1 MLQNDLK
8 VSITNVASTAAKN
21 IAKAMNVKQPELHRF
36 TVIHR
41 DSLSIILINYP
52 IQHLE
57 YNYISYL
64 VRSFEADEIEELI
77 IITSD
82 IRFIQDSML
91 WIELNKFLEE

>member
-77 IITSD
+77 IITWD
-82 IRFIQDSML
+82 IRLFKIPCFGSS
-91 WIELNKFLEE
+91 